1 MWSEPVGA
9 SRSGAEQRHSENM
22 WHAPS
27 PLEVLRAELKPLL
40 PERAFLK
47 RDRGD
52 MLLVTNAPA
61 FGLSP
66 ERLPGCIVER
76 RGMLLRILPD
86 AQWVAEYEN
95 GFSEPPDHLSRTLLR
110 FRGVEADLDNLHL
123 FARIAKLMDAQP
135 SPGEIEA
142 CDRALRS
149 RAALAL
155 RGGCGGG
162 LYACACIDALLKSP

>member
-1 MWSEPVGA
+1 MWNE
-9 SRSGAEQRHSENM
+9 
-22 WHAPS
+22 PS
-27 PLEVLRAELKPLL
+27 PLEMLRSELRPLL

-52 MLLVTNAPA
+52 ALLITNALV
-61 FGLSP
+61 FGCTP
-66 ERLPGCIVER
+66 ERLPGCIVEN
-76 RGMLLRILPD
+76 RGMLLCILPD
-86 AQWVAEYEN
+86 AQWIAEYEAAIP
-95 GFSEPPDHLSRTLLR
+95 EPPDHLSRTLLF
-110 FRGVEADLDNLHL
+110 FRGVEADPDNLRL

-142 CDRALRS
+142 CDRALRN

-162 LYACACIDALLKSP
+162 LYACACVRALLNQA

>member
-1 MWSEPVGA
+1 MWNEPVGA
-9 SRSGAEQRHSENM
+9 EQHPSGNL

-27 PLEVLRAELKPLL
+27 PLERLRTELRPLL

-52 MLLVTNAPA
+52 ALLITNAPV
-61 FGLSP
+61 FGCTP
-66 ERLPGCIVER
+66 ERLPGCIVEN
-76 RGMLLRILPD
+76 RGMLLCILPD
-86 AQWVAEYEN
+86 AQWIAEYEAAIP
-95 GFSEPPDHLSRTLLR
+95 EPPDHLSHSLLR
-110 FRGVEADLDNLHL
+110 FRGVEADIDNLHL
-123 FARIAKLMDAQP
+123 FARIAKLLDAQP

-142 CDRALRS
+142 CDRALRN

-162 LYACACIDALLKSP
+162 LYACASVRALLKRP

>member
-1 MWSEPVGA
+1 MWNE
-9 SRSGAEQRHSENM
+9 
-22 WHAPS
+22 PS
-27 PLEVLRAELKPLL
+27 PLEMLRSELRPLL

-52 MLLVTNAPA
+52 ALLITNAPA
-61 FGLSP
+61 LGLAP
-66 ERLPGCIVER
+66 DRLPGCIVEN
-76 RGMLLRILPD
+76 RGMLLCILPD
-86 AQWVAEYEN
+86 AQWIAEYEAAIP
-95 GFSEPPDHLSRTLLR
+95 EPPDHLSRTLLF
-110 FRGVEADLDNLHL
+110 FRGVEADPDNLRL

-142 CDRALRS
+142 CDRALRN

-162 LYACACIDALLKSP
+162 LYACACVRALLNQA

>member
-1 MWSEPVGA
+1 MWNE
-9 SRSGAEQRHSENM
+9 
-22 WHAPS
+22 PS
-27 PLEVLRAELKPLL
+27 PLEMLRSELRPLL

-52 MLLVTNAPA
+52 ALLITNAPA
-61 FGLSP
+61 LGLAP
-66 ERLPGCIVER
+66 DRLPGCIVEN
-76 RGMLLRILPD
+76 RGMLLCILPD
-86 AQWVAEYEN
+86 AQWIAEYEAAIP
-95 GFSEPPDHLSRTLLR
+95 EPPDHLSRTLLF
-110 FRGVEADLDNLHL
+110 FRGVEADIDNLHL

-142 CDRALRS
+142 CDRALRN

-162 LYACACIDALLKSP
+162 LYACACVRALLNQA

>member
-1 MWSEPVGA
+1 MWNEPVGA
-9 SRSGAEQRHSENM
+9 EQHPSGNL

-27 PLEVLRAELKPLL
+27 PLERLRTELRPLL

-52 MLLVTNAPA
+52 ALLITNAPV
-61 FGLSP
+61 FGCTP
-66 ERLPGCIVER
+66 ERLPGCIVEN
-76 RGMLLRILPD
+76 RGMLLCILPD
-86 AQWVAEYEN
+86 AQWIAEYEAAIP
-95 GFSEPPDHLSRTLLR
+95 EPPDHLSHSLLR
-110 FRGVEADLDNLHL
+110 FRGVEADIDNLHL
-123 FARIAKLMDAQP
+123 FARIAKLLDALP

-142 CDRALRS
+142 CDRALRN

-162 LYACACIDALLKSP
+162 LYACACVCALLNHS

>member
-1 MWSEPVGA
+1 MWNE
-9 SRSGAEQRHSENM
+9 
-22 WHAPS
+22 PS
-27 PLEVLRAELKPLL
+27 PLERLRGELRPLL

-52 MLLVTNAPA
+52 ALLITNAPA
-61 FGLSP
+61 FGCTP
-66 ERLPGCIVER
+66 ECLPGCIVER
-76 RGMLLRILPD
+76 RGMVLCILPD
-86 AQWVAEYEN
+86 AQWVAEYEAAIP
-95 GFSEPPDHLSRTLLR
+95 EPPDHLSHTLLR
-110 FRGVEADLDNLHL
+110 FRGAEADTDNLHL

-142 CDRALRS
+142 CDRALRN

-162 LYACACIDALLKSP
+162 LYACACVRALLNRS

>member
-1 MWSEPVGA
+1 MWNES
-9 SRSGAEQRHSENM
+9 
-22 WHAPS
+22 S
-27 PLEVLRAELKPLL
+27 PLERLRGELRPLL

-52 MLLVTNAPA
+52 ALLISNAPA
-61 FGLSP
+61 FGCTP
-66 ERLPGCIVER
+66 ERLPGCIVEN
-76 RGMLLRILPD
+76 RGMLLCILPD
-86 AQWVAEYEN
+86 AQWIAEYEAAIP
-95 GFSEPPDHLSRTLLR
+95 EPPDHLSRTLLF
-110 FRGVEADLDNLHL
+110 FRGVEADIDNLHL

-142 CDRALRS
+142 CDRALRN

-162 LYACACIDALLKSP
+162 LYACACVRALLKRP